1 MLKNTYLCTQNH
13 FTIMKNIHFPLLLI
27 IVLSLSANPINAQEF
42 ESATDAVRN
51 MQVGWNL
58 GNTLESNSGDTT
70 NMWIEKWSQRKTSDY
85 ETAWGQALTTQALIH
100 LFKEAGFN
108 AIRVPVTW
116 YPHTKNTWNISLVNN
131 QPVWSPTKDPIGT
144 DIDPVWMARVK
155 EVVDYVIN
163 EGMYCIINIH
173 HDTGTANTH
182 WLIAD
187 TANYNAQHERFA
199 AIWKQIAE
207 EFKDYDEHL
216 LFEGYNEMTDPANSW
231 CFASFGTSA
240 RYNAGMA
247 KSAYEAINR
256 YAQLFVNTVRATGGN
271 NAARNLIVSTY
282 AGCDGHGTWN
292 NHLNDPL
299 KNLKL
304 PQDEATNHLIFEV
317 HSYWDTKNFSSASVG
332 ELTTSINNLKNNL
345 SVPNNNTPVIIGEW
359 GSADDS
365 GGSKPQQLNAF
376 AEAYSRE
383 AKKAGFTTFYWMG
396 LVDGKTD
403 RVVPQWTQPAVRDAI
418 LKGYRTAVPLEEV
431 REARTDS
438 RIFSVMGQEMGTDR
452 TSLPSGLYIQSGK
465 TFFIP

>member
-1 MLKNTYLCTQNH
+1 
-13 FTIMKNIHFPLLLI
+13 MKKIFLPI
-27 IVLSLSANPINAQEF
+27 IAALSLIAYPSKLQSQEF

-70 NMWIEKWSQRKTSDY
+70 NMWIEKWSKRTTADY
-85 ETAWGQALTTQALIH
+85 ETAWGQAVTTQALLH
-100 LFKEAGFN
+100 MFKEAGFN

-116 YPHTKNTWNISLVNN
+116 YPHTKDTWNISLINN

-144 DIDPVWMARVK
+144 TINPVWMARVK

-231 CFASFGTSA
+231 CFASFGTPS
-240 RYNAGMA
+240 RYNEGMA

-271 NAARNLIVSTY
+271 NATRNLIVSTY
-282 AGCDGHGTWN
+282 AACDGHGTWN

-299 KNLKL
+299 KNLKR
-304 PQDEATNHLIFEV
+304 PTDAATNHLIFEV
-317 HSYWDTKNFSSASVG
+317 HSYWDTKNFTTASVG
-332 ELTTSINNLKNNL
+332 QLTTMMNNLNTYL
-345 SVPNNNTPVIIGEW
+345 SKPNNTPVIIGEW

-365 GGSKPQQLNAF
+365 GGSKPQQLNTF
-376 AEAYSRE
+376 AEAFSRE

-396 LVDGKTD
+396 LSDGKTD
-403 RVVPQWTQPAVRDAI
+403 RAVPQWTQPELRDAI
-418 LKGYRTAVPLEEV
+418 LKGYRDAVPLNNVQEQTCDKRV
-431 REARTDS
+431 FDM
-438 RIFSVMGQEMGTDR
+438 MGQEVGTDIDR
-452 TSLPSGLYIQSGK
+452 LSSGLYIQNGK
-465 TFFIP
+465 VIYVK